1 MRPFPVLVLVVAALG
16 VFYLAFFSGGDA
28 NGPGPAAPIHTAPQG
43 PAVSNTQDETPAEL
57 QKPSNNGG
65 LAEVPAAVD
74 RQNVEPPHAILANS
88 ISGRVL
94 AGGKGVKG
102 ATVTLTKYG
111 RMASLFG
118 PVSGDQRDGDR
129 AVETDEKG
137 AFVFRNVDTY
147 TELSLIAKHPDLG
160 RKEEGNLQIAEGE
173 AREGLVIT
181 LGDGVR
187 LHGSVNDTSG
197 NPIPGASLLLGMA
210 SLGSISDE
218 DSPDILSATSAP
230 DGSFE
235 FASVDNGNYSMTVQA
250 EGFGRVTIQQMNV
263 TGQAAV
269 RRDVIL
275 DVAYMIGG
283 TVLSDEGL
291 PLAKATVQAFSMTN
305 RAETT
310 RSAVETNTAGE
321 FLFDDVS
328 EGVYTLM
335 FIADGYKNEREPRVE
350 TGEMALSKTMTP
362 LPQIRGRV
370 VDGLGEPVPNFT
382 VLLRNPVQNTDTT
395 MAMPDTAKHVKG
407 AKDGAFVLSCP
418 NRGTF
423 VVEAKDDKHAP
434 SFSEPFEIVYG
445 QEITGIVVQLSEGG
459 ILRGRVVDAKGQGI
473 PGARIKTHDTEYSD
487 DPFWRSLPA
496 FPSEATEKEVRT
508 NASGDFEIAGLSAAT
523 YQVDVRH
530 AKFAQTIKT
539 GVVVVEGDMVE
550 LPEIQLAAGATISGT
565 VHGPSGA
572 GLSGA
577 MVQLQLEGGADEVQV
592 NLTTRTDGE
601 GRYTF
606 SHVPAGSYH
615 IHAQRR
621 GSDNPFQGSL
631 DLQKTKKRI
640 SVSEGDSYV
649 QEFNISN

>member
-1 MRPFPVLVLVVAALG
+1 MRPLPVLLLVVAALG
-16 VFYLAFFSGGDA
+16 VFYLAFLGGEIAQSPD
-28 NGPGPAAPIHTAPQG
+28 PTPPMPQG
-43 PAVSNTQDETPAEL
+43 PEASTPQVKAPTEL
-57 QKPSNNGG
+57 QKPSDAGD

-74 RQNVEPPHAILANS
+74 RQNVETPHAILANS
-88 ISGRVL
+88 VSGRVV

-129 AVETDEKG
+129 TKETDENG
-137 AFVFRNVDTY
+137 EFVFRNVETY

-160 RKEEGNLQIAEGE
+160 RKEEGNIQIAEGE

-187 LHGSVNDTSG
+187 LYGRVTDSSG
-197 NPIPGASLLLGMA
+197 NPISGASLLLGMA
-210 SLGSISDE
+210 SLGSISGDG
-218 DSPDILSATSAP
+218 SPDVLSSTSSA
-230 DGSFE
+230 DGSYE
-235 FASVDNGNYSMTVQA
+235 FGSVGNGNYSMTVQA
-250 EGFGRVTIQQMNV
+250 EGFGRVTIQQMNI

-269 RRDVIL
+269 QRDVTL

-283 TVLSDEGL
+283 SVLSEEGR

-310 RSAVETNTAGE
+310 RSTVETNAAGE

-328 EGVYTLM
+328 KGVYTLM
-335 FIADGYKNEREPRVE
+335 FIAEGYKNEREPRVE
-350 TGEMALSKTMTP
+350 TGEMGLNKTMTP

-382 VLLRNPVQNTDTT
+382 VLLRNPVQGTETT
-395 MAMPDTAKHVKG
+395 MAMPDTAKNVKDS
-407 AKDGAFVLSCP
+407 KDGSFALSCP
-418 NRGTF
+418 NHGTF

-445 QEITGIVVQLSEGG
+445 QELTGVVVQLSEGG
-459 ILRGRVVDAKGQGI
+459 ILRGRVVDATGQGI
-473 PGARIKTHDTEYSD
+473 RGARIKTHDTEYSD

-508 NASGDFEIAGLSAAT
+508 NASGDFEITGLSAAT

-539 GVVVVEGDMVE
+539 GVVVVDGDMVE

-577 MVQLQLEGGADEVQV
+577 MVQLQLEGGAEDVQV
-592 NLTTRTDGE
+592 NLTTRTDAQ

-606 SHVPAGSYH
+606 NHVPSGSYH

-621 GSDNPFQGSL
+621 GADNPFQGSL

>member
-1 MRPFPVLVLVVAALG
+1 
-16 VFYLAFFSGGDA
+16 
-28 NGPGPAAPIHTAPQG
+28 
-43 PAVSNTQDETPAEL
+43 
-57 QKPSNNGG
+57 
-65 LAEVPAAVD
+65 
-74 RQNVEPPHAILANS
+74 
-88 ISGRVL
+88 
-94 AGGKGVKG
+94 
-102 ATVTLTKYG
+102 
-111 RMASLFG
+111 
-118 PVSGDQRDGDR
+118 
-129 AVETDEKG
+129 
-137 AFVFRNVDTY
+137 
-147 TELSLIAKHPDLG
+147 
-160 RKEEGNLQIAEGE
+160 
-173 AREGLVIT
+173 
-181 LGDGVR
+181 
-187 LHGSVNDTSG
+187 
-197 NPIPGASLLLGMA
+197 
-210 SLGSISDE
+210 
-218 DSPDILSATSAP
+218 
-230 DGSFE
+230 
-235 FASVDNGNYSMTVQA
+235 MT
-250 EGFGRVTIQQMNV
+250 
-263 TGQAAV
+263 
-269 RRDVIL
+269 L

-283 TVLSDEGL
+283 SVLSEEGR

-310 RSAVETNTAGE
+310 RSTVETNAAGE

-328 EGVYTLM
+328 QGVYTLM
-335 FIADGYKNEREPRVE
+335 FIAEGYKNEREPRVE
-350 TGEMALSKTMTP
+350 TGEMGLNKTMTP

-382 VLLRNPVQNTDTT
+382 VLLRNPVQGTETT
-395 MAMPDTAKHVKG
+395 MAMPDTAKNVKDS
-407 AKDGAFVLSCP
+407 KDGSFALSCP
-418 NRGTF
+418 NHGTF

-445 QEITGIVVQLSEGG
+445 QELTGVVVQLSEGG
-459 ILRGRVVDAKGQGI
+459 ILRGRVVDATGQGI
-473 PGARIKTHDTEYSD
+473 RGARIKTHDTEYSD

-508 NASGDFEIAGLSAAT
+508 NASGDFEITGLSAAT

-539 GVVVVEGDMVE
+539 GVVVVDGDMVE

-577 MVQLQLEGGADEVQV
+577 MVQLQLEGGAEDVQV
-592 NLTTRTDGE
+592 NLTTRTDAQ

-606 SHVPAGSYH
+606 NHVPSGSYH

-621 GSDNPFQGSL
+621 GADNPFQGSL

>member
-1 MRPFPVLVLVVAALG
+1 
-16 VFYLAFFSGGDA
+16 
-28 NGPGPAAPIHTAPQG
+28 
-43 PAVSNTQDETPAEL
+43 
-57 QKPSNNGG
+57 
-65 LAEVPAAVD
+65 
-74 RQNVEPPHAILANS
+74 
-88 ISGRVL
+88 
-94 AGGKGVKG
+94 
-102 ATVTLTKYG
+102 
-111 RMASLFG
+111 
-118 PVSGDQRDGDR
+118 
-129 AVETDEKG
+129 
-137 AFVFRNVDTY
+137 
-147 TELSLIAKHPDLG
+147 
-160 RKEEGNLQIAEGE
+160 
-173 AREGLVIT
+173 
-181 LGDGVR
+181 
-187 LHGSVNDTSG
+187 
-197 NPIPGASLLLGMA
+197 
-210 SLGSISDE
+210 
-218 DSPDILSATSAP
+218 
-230 DGSFE
+230 
-235 FASVDNGNYSMTVQA
+235 MTVHA

-263 TGQAAV
+263 TGQATV
-269 RRDVIL
+269 QRDVIL

-283 TVLSDEGL
+283 TVLSEEGL
-291 PLAKATVQAFSMTN
+291 PLAMATVQAFSMTN

-310 RSAVETNTAGE
+310 RSAVETNAAGE

-335 FIADGYKNEREPRVE
+335 FIAKGYKNEREPRVE
-350 TGEMALSKTMTP
+350 TGEMGLNKTMTP

-382 VLLRNPVQNTDTT
+382 VLLRNPVQGTETT
-395 MAMPDTAKHVKG
+395 MAMPDTAKKVRNS
-407 AKDGAFVLSCP
+407 KDGSFALSCP
-418 NRGTF
+418 QHGTF
-423 VVEAKDDKHAP
+423 VVEAKDSKHAP

-445 QEITGIVVQLSEGG
+445 QELTGVVVQLSEGG
-459 ILRGRVVDAKGQGI
+459 ILRGRVVNAKGEGI
-473 PGARIKTHDTEYSD
+473 GGARIKTHDTEYSD

-508 NASGDFEIAGLSAAT
+508 NASGDFEITGLSAAT

-530 AKFAQTIKT
+530 EKYAQTIKT
-539 GVVVVEGDMVE
+539 GVIVVNGDMKE

-577 MVQLQLEGGADEVQV
+577 MVQLQLEGGAEDFQV
-592 NLTTRTDGE
+592 NLTTRTDGQ

-606 SHVPAGSYH
+606 NHVPSGSYH

>member
-1 MRPFPVLVLVVAALG
+1 MRPLPVLLLVVAALG
-16 VFYLAFFSGGDA
+16 VFYLAFGGGEITQPTDP
-28 NGPGPAAPIHTAPQG
+28 NPPIPQG
-43 PAVSNTQDETPAEL
+43 PEVSTPQVEAPTEL
-57 QKPSNNGG
+57 QKPSNAGD
-65 LAEVPAAVD
+65 LAEGPAAVN
-74 RQNVEPPHAILANS
+74 RQNVETPHAILANS
-88 ISGRVL
+88 VSGRVV
-94 AGGKGVKG
+94 ADGKGVKG

-111 RMASLFG
+111 RMATLFG
-118 PVSGDQRDGDR
+118 PVSGDQRGEDR
-129 AVETDEKG
+129 TKETDENG
-137 AFVFRNVDTY
+137 EFVFRNVETY

-160 RKEEGNLQIAEGE
+160 RKEEGNIQIAEGE

-187 LHGSVNDTSG
+187 LYGRVTDSSG

-210 SLGSISDE
+210 SLGSISDNG
-218 DSPDILSATSAP
+218 SPDVLSSTSSV
-230 DGSFE
+230 DGSYE
-235 FASVDNGNYSMTVQA
+235 FGSVGNGNYSMTVQA
-250 EGFGRVTIQQMNV
+250 EGFGRVTIQQMNI

-269 RRDVIL
+269 QRDVAL

-283 TVLSDEGL
+283 SVLSEEGR

-310 RSAVETNTAGE
+310 RSTVETNAAGE

-328 EGVYTLM
+328 QGVYTLM
-335 FIADGYKNEREPRVE
+335 FIAEGYKNEREPRVE
-350 TGEMALSKTMTP
+350 TGEMGLNKTMTP

-370 VDGLGEPVPNFT
+370 VDGLGEPVANFT
-382 VLLRNPVQNTDTT
+382 VLLRNPVQGTETT
-395 MAMPDTAKHVKG
+395 MAMPDTAKKVKDS
-407 AKDGAFVLSCP
+407 KDGSFALSCP
-418 NRGTF
+418 NHGTF
-423 VVEAKDDKHAP
+423 VVEAKDKTHAP

-445 QEITGIVVQLSEGG
+445 QELTGIVVQLNEGG
-459 ILRGRVVDAKGQGI
+459 ILRGRVVDATGQGI
-473 PGARIKTHDTEYSD
+473 RGARIKTHDTEYSD

-508 NASGDFEIAGLSAAT
+508 NASGDFEITGLSAAT

-539 GVVVVEGDMVE
+539 GVVVVNGDMVE

-577 MVQLQLEGGADEVQV
+577 MVQLQLEGGAQDAQV
-592 NLTTRTDGE
+592 NLTTRTDAQ

-606 SHVPAGSYH
+606 NHVPSGSYH

-621 GSDNPFQGSL
+621 GTDNPFQGSL